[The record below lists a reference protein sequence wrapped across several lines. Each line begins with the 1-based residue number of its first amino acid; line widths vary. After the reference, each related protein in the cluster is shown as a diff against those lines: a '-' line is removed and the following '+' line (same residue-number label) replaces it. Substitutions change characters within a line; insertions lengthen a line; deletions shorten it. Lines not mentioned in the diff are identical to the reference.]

1 MEKFKK
7 ELEEKTYSELYH
19 TLIDLM
25 NEEEN
30 LKVKLELVN
39 AKISELTSQA

>member
-7 ELEEKTYSELYH
+7 ELEEKSYSELYQ

-25 NEEEN
+25 NEEEAV
-30 LKVKLELVN
+30 KVKLELVN
-39 AKISELTSQA
+39 AKITEVASCA